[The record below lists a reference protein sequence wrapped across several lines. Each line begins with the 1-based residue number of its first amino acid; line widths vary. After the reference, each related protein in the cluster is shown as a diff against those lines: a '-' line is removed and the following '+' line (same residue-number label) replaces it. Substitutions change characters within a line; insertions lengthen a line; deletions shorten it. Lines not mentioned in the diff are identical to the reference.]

1 VEKKKKTIVVVEDEA
16 EQREALKLFLIA
28 EGYDVLDFSSAEE
41 ALQKLHTTKPDLLVS
56 DIKLPGMDGI
66 TFFHEIKKIN
76 DLRSVPFFFI
86 SAFNDPQTIASI
98 RATGAVDY
106 ITKPYELDEFLN
118 VVVKSLSSPR
128 RS

>member
-1 VEKKKKTIVVVEDEA
+1 MEKKNKTIVLVEDEP

-41 ALQKLHTTKPDLLVS
+41 ALQKLHALKPDLLVS

-66 TFFHEIKKIN
+66 TFFKEIKKLN
-76 DLRSVPFFFI
+76 NLRGIPFLLI

-98 RATGAVDY
+98 RAIGAVDY

-118 VVVKSLSSPR
+118 VVVKSLSSPS